1 MPAVPTTL
9 VDMLVM
15 YFHLVWQALETGA
28 IIEAIIE
35 RETAVPGSIC
45 SLIEARPFVRENLVN
60 RAATQPG
67 SYRERTA
74 IQLPPLLLN
83 NWNIPD

>member
-1 MPAVPTTL
+1 MQAVPTTL

-35 RETAVPGSIC
+35 RETAVPGSIY
-45 SLIEARPFVRENLVN
+45 SPIEARPFV
-60 RAATQPG
+60 
-67 SYRERTA
+67 
-74 IQLPPLLLN
+74 
-83 NWNIPD
+83 